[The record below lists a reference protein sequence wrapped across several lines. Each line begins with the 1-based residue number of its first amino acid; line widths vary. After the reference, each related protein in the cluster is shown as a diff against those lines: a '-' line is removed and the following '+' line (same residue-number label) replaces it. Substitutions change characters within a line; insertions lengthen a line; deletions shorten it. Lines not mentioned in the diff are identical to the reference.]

1 MGRPGDPWQVHVA
14 VNARGGGGSPAEWE
28 RGEASST
35 DPPYYQIICRP
46 YPRG

>member
-14 VNARGGGGSPAEWE
+14 VNARGEVGSPAEWE